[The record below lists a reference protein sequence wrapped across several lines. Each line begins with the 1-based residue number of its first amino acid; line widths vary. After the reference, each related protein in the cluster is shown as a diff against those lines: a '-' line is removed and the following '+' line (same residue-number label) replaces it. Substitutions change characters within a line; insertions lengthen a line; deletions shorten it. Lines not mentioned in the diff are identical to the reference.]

1 MRAYL
6 LILLLLLLPL
16 PTLADASPE
25 QSFNA
30 IIAHCIT
37 TTDKSCRNHFTASS
51 YSLYDRFTSYGLMRC
66 VPKDAHFISTI
77 PGATHTILRAATGSP
92 GHERVMRLAF
102 KPDGDDWKLDVPES
116 LRIGMGENWQKQV
129 DTTEQIYL
137 VLRAQFGGELNCQ
150 AVQALAK

>member
-1 MRAYL
+1 
-6 LILLLLLLPL
+6 
-16 PTLADASPE
+16 
-25 QSFNA
+25 
-30 IIAHCIT
+30 
-37 TTDKSCRNHFTASS
+37 
-51 YSLYDRFTSYGLMRC
+51 
-66 VPKDAHFISTI
+66 
-77 PGATHTILRAATGSP
+77 
-92 GHERVMRLAF
+92 MRLAF